1 MKRFHVHLS
10 VQDLEQ
16 SARFY
21 SALFGAEPSVR
32 HGDYAKWML
41 ENPRINFAI
50 SQLGGAPGIDHLGFQ
65 VDTADELHAMT
76 GALKNAGL
84 AVLDEGET
92 TCCYAHSEKGW
103 VRDPQGIAWE
113 GFVTHGESA
122 TYRANCAPSAEA
134 GTSCCATAQ
143 QR

>member
-10 VQDLEQ
+10 VQDIEQ

-32 HGDYAKWML
+32 HSDYAKWML
-41 ENPRINFAI
+41 DNPRVNFAI
-50 SQLGGAPGIDHLGFQ
+50 SQAGGAPGVDHLGFQ
-65 VDTADELHAMT
+65 VDTADELHAVT
-76 GALKNAGL
+76 DALKEAGL
-84 AVLDEGET
+84 EVLDEGET

-113 GFVTHGESA
+113 SFVTHGESVR
-122 TYRANCAPSAEA
+122 YRANCAPRAEA
-134 GTSCCATAQ
+134 TASCCAPAQ